1 MVIISAIPHLQ
12 PQNIHKQAERYRCI
26 CQKKT
31 WDLITSI
38 HQIVPKDEDV
48 AGIITNKGK
57 SAIFYPS
64 NMRDLAV
71 KDWNLSCK

>member
-1 MVIISAIPHLQ
+1 VQFLISSRKISINRRKGIVVSA
-12 PQNIHKQAERYRCI
+12 K
-26 CQKKT
+26 KKT